1 MVEIIDKKQEIQ
13 RLLNALDPERLSKEN
28 FVTAFEQV
36 VKFLLANEQKLA
48 DAVAR
53 LEDTYR
59 NLTERNQGDYVS
71 GLTDLKGQVN
81 DLFVGDQLKRMDSET
96 KSSVRKLEGTINSL
110 IEKKLK
116 DADRKLSELDT
127 SDKTS
132 KKNLEGLSKAI
143 SANLEL
149 KMKEMD
155 THKSLKDEVIEELK
169 KEMTTV
175 KDRLAN
181 IPRGQAMGRAKSQ
194 ITRRVDLTSQVD
206 GNTRS
211 FTLPRDTL
219 AVLGIQGSQFPF
231 TMADVDFT
239 LAGNVMT
246 LGDQVAT
253 PAAGQTLVVL
263 LDVLF
268 YP

>member
-1 MVEIIDKKQEIQ
+1 MEEDPKIQKIKDLMEFIGNGFISKKEFE
-13 RLLNALDPERLSKEN
+13 D
-28 FVTAFEQV
+28 AFLQIMELV
-36 VKFLLANEQKLA
+36 VKREEMVSKAVEMMQKTF
-48 DAVAR
+48 
-53 LEDTYR
+53 DTALGKVQG
-59 NLTERNQGDYVS
+59 NHTENYSSLR
-71 GLTDLKGQVN
+71 GQVN
-81 DLFVGDQLKRMDSET
+81 DLFVGDQLKRMDNET
-96 KSSVRKLEGTINSL
+96 KSSVKKLEETVSSL

-116 DADRKLSELDT
+116 DVDRKLSELDT
-127 SDKTS
+127 NDKTS
-132 KKNLEGLSKAI
+132 KKNLDGLGKAV

-155 THKSLKDEVIEELK
+155 VHKSLKDEVIEELK
-169 KEMTTV
+169 KEMERIKGT
-175 KDRLAN
+175 LAN
-181 IPRGQAMGRAKSQ
+181 IPRGRAMGRAKSQ
-194 ITRRVDLTSQVD
+194 ITRRVDLTSQVN
-206 GNTRS
+206 GTARA
-211 FTLPRDTL
+211 FTLPPDTL
-219 AVLGIQGSQFPF
+219 AVLGVQGSQFPF

>member
-1 MVEIIDKKQEIQ
+1 MPIQDKKIEIQ
-13 RLLNALDPERLSKEN
+13 KLLNTLDPDRLSKED
-28 FVTAFEQV
+28 FVNSFEKV
-36 VKFLLANEQKLA
+36 VEMLLANDKKLS
-48 DAVAR
+48 DAVYR
-53 LEDTYR
+53 LEETYKTLLEKVR
-59 NLTERNQGDYVS
+59 NDY
-71 GLTDLKGQVN
+71 GANFTDLKNGVN

-96 KSSVRKLEGTINSL
+96 KTSVKGLENKINSL
-110 IEKKLK
+110 IDGKLK
-116 DADRKLSELDT
+116 ELDRHISKMGD

-132 KKNLEGLSKAI
+132 KRNLEDMGKLTATQI
-143 SANLEL
+143 DL
-149 KMKEMD
+149 KIKEMD
-155 THKSLKDEVIEELK
+155 NHKSLKDEVVEELK
-169 KEMTTV
+169 KEFEKV
-175 KDRLAN
+175 KEILTN
-181 IPRGQAMGRAKSQ
+181 IPRGKGMGRAKTQ

-211 FTLPRDTL
+211 FTLPPDTL
-219 AVLGIQGSQFPF
+219 QVLGVQGSQFPF

-253 PAAGQTLVVL
+253 PVAGQTLVAL